1 MNSIKKKG
9 VRANDEETHGQKY
22 DETKKNVKDEII
34 SVAGNLFY
42 IFSFSQLFKEFLSF
56 WTSLLCVKPY
66 SHSMDGWTFHLRI
79 TPW

>member
-56 WTSLLCVKPY
+56 
-66 SHSMDGWTFHLRI
+66 
-79 TPW
+79 